1 MIYVWRI
8 NHSDFTFYS
17 CYVIAYFLVK
27 NKQTNS
33 RIKECLKGVTRVEV
47 DCVKVNSQCTECNIE
62 VIADRNLQIPGP
74 ECE

>member
-1 MIYVWRI
+1 MGKIQGKSVFMIKY
-8 NHSDFTFYS
+8 
-17 CYVIAYFLVK
+17 
-27 NKQTNS
+27 
-33 RIKECLKGVTRVEV
+33 LKGVTRVEV